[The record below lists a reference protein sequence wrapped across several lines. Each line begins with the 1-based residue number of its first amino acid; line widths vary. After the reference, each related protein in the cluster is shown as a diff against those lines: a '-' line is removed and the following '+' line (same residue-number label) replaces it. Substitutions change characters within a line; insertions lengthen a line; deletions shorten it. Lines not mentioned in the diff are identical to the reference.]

1 MHNAVQQQ
9 QNIET
14 TIYIK
19 ENMPFDGNLLLIDD
33 MVDSKWT
40 LTVAASKLL
49 RYAIEH
55 DCNCRVFAFALA
67 NSVNSED

>member
-1 MHNAVQQQ
+1 MILRLIDGNV
-9 QNIET
+9 
-14 TIYIK
+14 
-19 ENMPFDGNLLLIDD
+19 PLDGNLILIDD

-55 DCNCRVFAFALA
+55 DGNYKVFAFALA